1 MIARFAAHPAESCTV
16 IDGSATHVCGIAG
29 FVDASV
35 SSSVEQLAATGS
47 AMAASLRHRGP
58 DGSGVWVDR
67 AAGISLAHRRLA
79 IVDRS
84 PAGRQPMLSSCG
96 RFVLTYNGEI
106 YNHRELRLELARSG
120 RTFRG
125 QSDSEVLVE
134 ACAHWGVA
142 ATLKRLNGM
151 FAFAV
156 WDRKTRTL
164 YLARDRVGI
173 KPLYWGRFGG
183 LFMFGSELKALRAHP
198 GWVTEIDRE
207 SLRAYMRRGHVPGP
221 FSIYRRVH
229 KLQAG
234 ELLARRANGE
244 FEISSYWDPARIVA
258 EAEANRLEIGEA
270 EAIDGLDTLLRD
282 AVGRQMVADV
292 PVGALLSG
300 GIDSSLVV
308 ALMQAHSVRPVNTF
322 TIAFGEK
329 RFDEGE
335 HARAVARHLGTD
347 HTELR
352 IAPTDA
358 LDLVPRL
365 AQAFDEPMSSR
376 SQVPTMLVSA
386 LARRQVTV
394 ALSGDGGDELFG
406 GYRKYYRMGAIVRAV
421 GRMPR
426 PVRHLGANAIDAV
439 LAGMEALHG
448 VLPAAWRPRWS
459 LNRVAQI
466 TAAMRETRDFNA
478 IYRGTRTAALA
489 PSDLLLTTAERRLR
503 WEAPEHA
510 LVVSDVMERMGY
522 FDFLTLLVDGIL
534 TKMDRASMAHG
545 LEVRVPLLDH
555 RVVEYAWRL
564 SPGLKY
570 GRASE
575 NKRLLR
581 RLLYRYV
588 PRPLVDRP
596 KRGFSSPIA
605 LWLCGPLRPWAEEL
619 LDERRMKENGFFDS
633 VRVQACWREHLRG
646 TSDHWRLLWGI
657 LMFEQWRRSWAMGP
671 ANADEEIA
679 VAPPERR
686 FHSEPAAREMAA

>member
-1 MIARFAAHPAESCTV
+1 M
-16 IDGSATHVCGIAG
+16 CGIAG

-35 SSSVEQLAATGS
+35 SSGVEQLAAIGS

-58 DGSGVWVDR
+58 DGSGVWVDA
-67 AAGISLAHRRLA
+67 AAGLSLAHRRLS
-79 IVDRS
+79 IVDLS

-96 RFVLTYNGEI
+96 RLVLIYNGEI

-120 RTFRG
+120 RAFRG

-134 ACAHWGVA
+134 GCAHWGVA

-164 YLARDRVGI
+164 HLARDRVGI

-198 GWVTEIDRE
+198 GWVTEIDHE

-221 FSIYRRVH
+221 FSIYSRVH

-234 ELLARRANGE
+234 ELLVRRANGE
-244 FEISSYWDPARIVA
+244 FDISSYWDPARIVA
-258 EAEANRLEIGEA
+258 DAQANRLEVGET
-270 EAIDGLDTLLRD
+270 EAVAGLDTLLRD
-282 AVGRQMVADV
+282 AIGRQMVADV

-308 ALMQAHSVRPVNTF
+308 ALMQAHSARPINTF

-329 RFDEGE
+329 SFDEGE
-335 HARAVARHLGTD
+335 HARAVAAHLGTD

-352 IAPTDA
+352 IAPADA
-358 LDLVPRL
+358 LALVPQL

-376 SQVPTMLVSA
+376 SQIPTMLVSA

-406 GYRKYYRMGAIVRAV
+406 GYRKYYRMAALVRAM
-421 GRMPR
+421 GALPR
-426 PVRHLGANAIDAV
+426 SVRHAGADAV
-439 LAGMEALHG
+439 DAALAGMELLHG

-459 LNRVAQI
+459 LNRVAQF
-466 TAAMRETRDFNA
+466 TAAVRANGDFNA
-478 IYRGTRTAALA
+478 IYGETRNAALA
-489 PSDLLLTTAERRLR
+489 PSDLLLGTAERRLR
-503 WEAPEHA
+503 WDAPQHA

-534 TKMDRASMAHG
+534 TKVDRASMAYG

-564 SPGLKY
+564 PLSLKY
-570 GRASE
+570 GRRSE

-596 KRGFSSPIA
+596 KKGFSSPIG
-605 LWLCGPLRPWAEEL
+605 LWLSGPLRPWAEEL
-619 LDERRMKENGFFDS
+619 LDERRMKESGFFDS
-633 VRVQACWREHLRG
+633 VRVHACWKEHLRG

-657 LMFEQWRRSWAMGP
+657 LMFEQWRRTW
-671 ANADEEIA
+671 
-679 VAPPERR
+679 VLAPVE
-686 FHSEPAAREMAA
+686 AEMAAAVPVRPRSSDMAVRELAA